1 MDFQNVNP
9 LNILLNAV
17 SGNLLPMTTDNS
29 SFSIVWKMYSA
40 LVWLLEI
47 TQMCVLIPGCFIL
60 PKEKTLKDG
69 LIGIAVTME
78 VVYTVMR
85 IHTRKALVQRL
96 IQKLNNIMRVKDE
109 LMRST
114 VMETLKPIEIPL
126 TFYWMAGLVSIIM
139 WTTAPFTL
147 VFQKNSFVY
156 MDYKMPVVFSKEPFS
171 TSIFVFG
178 SLVVMLSSMY
188 IFTKK
193 VSVDSYIINMIL
205 LITAQYKYIALKLS
219 MIFQDVRLQSNCN
232 SSNEKKD
239 YPETNFC
246 AKEKIKFIC
255 QHYNA
260 VFHVTLML
268 RELLAVSISI
278 IYLNSVFR
286 FCCIAIMVISIPS
299 SDSIER
305 AVFIMYASGGVV
317 QLYILCSCVQQLLD
331 ASNEITDQA
340 FHEPWYRFEGSIK
353 RTFMFL
359 IMANNLELKLSMF
372 KRYNISLA
380 SFMTI
385 LNQSYSIAL
394 ILLRT
399 N

>member
-96 IQKLNNIMRVKDE
+96 IQKLSNIMRVRDE

-114 VMETLKPIEIPL
+114 VRETLKPIEIPL
-126 TFYWMAGLVSIIM
+126 SFYWREGLVSIIM

-156 MDYKMPVVFSKEPFS
+156 MDYRMPVIFSKEPFS

-260 VFHVTLML
+260 VF
-268 RELLAVSISI
+268 
-278 IYLNSVFR
+278 
-286 FCCIAIMVISIPS
+286 
-299 SDSIER
+299 
-305 AVFIMYASGGVV
+305 
-317 QLYILCSCVQQLLD
+317 Q
-331 ASNEITDQA
+331 
-340 FHEPWYRFEGSIK
+340 
-353 RTFMFL
+353 
-359 IMANNLELKLSMF
+359 
-372 KRYNISLA
+372 
-380 SFMTI
+380 
-385 LNQSYSIAL
+385 
-394 ILLRT
+394 
-399 N
+399 